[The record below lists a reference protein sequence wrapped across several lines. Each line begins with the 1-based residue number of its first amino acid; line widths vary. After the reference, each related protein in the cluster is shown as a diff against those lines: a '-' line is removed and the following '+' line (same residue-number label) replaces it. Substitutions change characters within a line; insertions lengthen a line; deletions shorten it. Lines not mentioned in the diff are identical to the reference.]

1 MENRDMSKV
10 PHRLV
15 VVGHGAA
22 GLAAAVAAAE
32 AARSHDLAVE
42 ITLLEKA
49 AQEAAG
55 GNTLWSPSY
64 MRLTG
69 RIVSMVCASCFLVE
83 TSFVFGRNFG

>member
-1 MENRDMSKV
+1 MSKV

-22 GLAAAVAAAE
+22 GLTAAVAAAE
-32 AARSHDLAVE
+32 AARSHDLVVE

-64 MRLTG
+64 MRLDASDRIAPDFEEVMLQASDG
-69 RIVSMVCASCFLVE
+69 RGDRLYFC
-83 TSFVFGRNFG
+83 R